1 MRYLIDSNWIID
13 NLLNVQE
20 AADLLDTLSVDGFS
34 VSIVTY
40 MEVYEGTLRAQAT
53 EGLKATFTKFFTTA
67 PILPLTPAVARRC
80 GALRQQLRRQGKRVN
95 SRALDLL
102 IAATALEHN
111 LEFVSNNKDDY
122 DDIPG
127 LTLYQK

>member
-20 AADLLDTLSVDGFS
+20 AVDLLDKLSADGIA
-34 VSIVTY
+34 VSIITY

-53 EGLKATFTKFFTTA
+53 QELRDACTRFFA
-67 PILPLTPAVARRC
+67 NANVLAFTPAVARRC
-80 GALRQQLRRQGKRVN
+80 ATLRQELRRQGKRVN
-95 SRALDLL
+95 SRALDLC

-111 LEFVSNNKDDY
+111 LEFVSNDRGDY

-127 LTLYQK
+127 LTLYRP

>member
-1 MRYLIDSNWIID
+1 MRYLVDSNWIID

-20 AADLLDTLSVDGFS
+20 AVDLLDKLSGDGFA
-34 VSIVTY
+34 VSIITY

-53 EGLKATFTKFFTTA
+53 EELSVAFKTFFTSA
-67 PILPLTPAVARRC
+67 SILPLSPAVARRC
-80 GALRQQLRRQGKRVN
+80 ALLRQELRRQGKRVN
-95 SRALDLL
+95 SRALDLV

-111 LEFVSNNKDDY
+111 LEFVSNNTADY

-127 LTLYQK
+127 LTLYRR

>member
-13 NLLNVQE
+13 NLINEE
-20 AADLLDTLSVDGFS
+20 AAVDLLDTLAADGFA
-34 VSIVTY
+34 VSIITY

-53 EGLKATFTKFFTTA
+53 EELREAFRMFFTA
-67 PILPLTPAVARRC
+67 ASVLPVSPAVARRC
-80 GALRQQLRRQGKRVN
+80 ATLRQELRRQGKRVN

-127 LTLYQK
+127 LILYQQ

>member
-13 NLLNVQE
+13 NLLNTQE
-20 AADLLDTLSVDGFS
+20 AVDLLDTLSVNGFA
-34 VSIVTY
+34 VSIITY

-53 EGLKATFTKFFTTA
+53 AELSEAFQTFFTTA
-67 PILPLTPAVARRC
+67 SVLPVSPAVARRC
-80 GALRQQLRRQGKRVN
+80 ATLRQELRRQGKRVN

-111 LEFVSNNKDDY
+111 LEFVSNNKADY

-127 LTLYQK
+127 LTLYQQ